1 MEEDPSKYRGAGQEM
16 KIGIL
21 ALQGAFVEHLGI
33 LARLGADPVLVRL
46 SGELDGLDGLV
57 IPGGESTAMSRLM
70 LEYGLHQPLKDRA
83 GAGFPIMGI
92 CAGMI
97 LLARHVSDSSLQS
110 LGLMDISVRRNAFGS
125 QVDSFETDI
134 EIPALGGQP
143 FHGVFIRAP
152 IIESANSTVELLAR
166 LGDGTAVAA
175 RQGKLL
181 AVAFHPE
188 LGGDLRL
195 HRYFLDL
202 VSAD

>member
-1 MEEDPSKYRGAGQEM
+1 M
-16 KIGIL
+16 KIGVL

-33 LARLGADPVLVRL
+33 LASLGAEPALVRL
-46 SGELDGLDGLV
+46 PGELDGLDGLV
-57 IPGGESTAMSRLM
+57 IPGGESTTMSRLM
-70 LEYGLHQPLKDRA
+70 LEYGLHQLLKDRA
-83 GAGFPIMGI
+83 SAGFPIMGI

-97 LLARHVSDSSLQS
+97 LLAKHVSDSPLQS
-110 LGLMDISVRRNAFGS
+110 LGLMDMSVRRNAFGS

-134 EIPALGGQP
+134 EIPALGRQS

-175 RQGKLL
+175 RQGRLL

-188 LGGDLRL
+188 LSGDLRL

-202 VSAD
+202 ASAG

>member
-1 MEEDPSKYRGAGQEM
+1 M
-16 KIGIL
+16 KIGVL

-33 LARLGADPVLVRL
+33 LASLGAEPALVRL
-46 SGELDGLDGLV
+46 PGELDGLDGLV
-57 IPGGESTAMSRLM
+57 IPGGESTTMSRLM
-70 LEYGLHQPLKDRA
+70 LEYGLHQLLKDRA
-83 GAGFPIMGI
+83 SAGFPIMGI

-97 LLARHVSDSSLQS
+97 LLAKHASDSPLQS
-110 LGLMDISVRRNAFGS
+110 LGLMDMSVRRNAFGS

-134 EIPALGGQP
+134 EIPALGRQS

-175 RQGKLL
+175 RQGRLL

-188 LGGDLRL
+188 LSGDLRL

-202 VSAD
+202 ASAG